1 MKFLEWNNLIS
12 SYFFNSANAG
22 KDIYLYLT
30 KTDVINIGRKQITN
44 ESDNAIWNDFLTK
57 IKSGLPGSKDYPDII
72 DKALYSYQQWK
83 QNSIKSIEGIEL
95 KYPPYISYLVFAVLP
110 LNEIQG
116 SYNTNNYYDRLDD
129 FLKENNITQN
139 LRGKLREIDALWPN
153 LSNWANI
160 LNNGEQGFFRLR
172 NFTNQTWIY
181 VGKVFSQCVFPPRAI
196 KKLPEL
202 FLEAGMVPDSSYQT
216 VDFKRYLL
224 QYGSS
229 LLLLPNNV
237 LEIVRRSESNELG
250 QSIIETVKTEYN
262 KWTGES
268 HVDDEVGFLTKRND
282 IVSRVYLQFQ
292 LFPSAGRFEHSF
304 RIKSANGFP
313 EDLNFEGILVEEE
326 RGGFSGT
333 FILPFKESFQLKD
346 DFNKWIAKFPL
357 KNVRLFVSAASFQL
371 SADYWIET
379 DTISKVQWMYL
390 LCKNSKREEI
400 LTWGKSKCAR
410 FEDESDYDNIPKGH
424 SLFKLLNPRDGLDGI
439 PELTLEK
446 EKSIQLVSSLRIDFR
461 TFTNDFLPEIEI
473 INSDGTE
480 TVYLQYKNTDE
491 KIILRKKHSETN
503 RWLLPQDVALHV
515 DFNVRTEKE
524 TLSGNETAYRIVSSN
539 HSAASLDENKLPKR
553 DAFGRIAKS
562 DTTVYSIGSN
572 IVGSNLIRQIP
583 YHQLFRGKNEDLL
596 VLSSKPNYVHSE
608 GNILL
613 SYLTLKGE
621 CTAQDFY
628 AVFEFLHS
636 KYYGDRNHDGNFNYS
651 KVKKSS
657 LNFFDYLGY
666 LDYEYE
672 SKSIVVNPPQLILI
686 PTSKGRKVLLIG
698 GRDESLVNAIIET
711 APTHNLTVE
720 INRQFHSNQL
730 LLLPDAITIKSFGT
744 AKENFG
750 ENNLIGLAADLNI
763 KFNPADLVQVGLQDF
778 CSDIDLYQKDLLT
791 NKESTWT
798 YEDWAT
804 YIFNPNTLQLDK
816 SFSKEFDK
824 AFALLEYR
832 LRPWEF
838 YYRLWV
844 NQKCYDIDRNWGKY
858 VALRHFNK
866 HVILYDREKEKVA
879 IPHELPLPRLLSE
892 SIVLLS
898 GLAPVYAN
906 IEGRAYRV
914 FENIPSIFIQNL
926 FDKLKQKVNYFK
938 L

>member
-12 SYFFNSANAG
+12 SFFFNSASAG

-30 KTDVINIGRKQITN
+30 RSDIINIGRKKLPN
-44 ESDNAIWNDFLTK
+44 ESEIAIWNDFVIK
-57 IKSGLPGSKDYPDII
+57 IKSGLPGSKDYPDIM

-83 QNSIKSIEGIEL
+83 QNKIKSIEGIEL
-95 KYPPYISYLVFAVLP
+95 KYPPYICYLAFAVLP

-116 SYNTNNYYDRLDD
+116 GYNTNNYYDRLDD
-129 FLKENNITQN
+129 FLKENNINQN
-139 LRGKLREIDALWPN
+139 LRGKLREIDALWQN

-160 LNNGEQGFFRLR
+160 LNNGEQGFFRPR
-172 NFTNQTWIY
+172 NFTNQTWVY
-181 VGKVFSQCVFPPRAI
+181 VGKVFSQCVFPPSAI

-202 FLEAGMVPDSSYQT
+202 FLEAGMIPNSNYQA
-216 VDFKRYLL
+216 VDFKRYIL

-229 LLLLPNNV
+229 RLLLPNNV
-237 LEIVRRSESNELG
+237 LETVRRSESNELG

-268 HVDDEVGFLTKRND
+268 HAEDEDGHLAKRND
-282 IVSRVYLQFQ
+282 IASRVYLQFQ
-292 LFPSAGRFEHSF
+292 LFPSSGKIEHSY
-304 RIKSANGFP
+304 RIKSNNDFP
-313 EDLNFEGILVEEE
+313 EDLNFEGIAIEEE
-326 RGGFSGT
+326 RSGFSET
-333 FILPFKESFQLKD
+333 FTLPFKESFQLKD

-357 KNVRLFVSAASFQL
+357 KNVRLFLSAASFQL

-379 DTISKVQWMYL
+379 DSILKVQWMYL

-400 LTWGKSKCAR
+400 ITWGRSKCAR
-410 FEDESDYDNIPKGH
+410 FEDESEYDNIPVGY
-424 SLFKLLNPRDGLDGI
+424 SLFKFLNPREGADGI
-439 PELTLEK
+439 PELILEK
-446 EKSIQLVSSLRIDFR
+446 EKSIQLVSPLKTDFR

-473 INSDGTE
+473 TNSDGTE
-480 TVYLQYKNTDE
+480 IVYLKYKNTE
-491 KIILRKKHSETN
+491 ETITLKKTKSETN
-503 RWLLPQDVALHV
+503 RWLLPRDVALHV
-515 DFNVRTEKE
+515 DFNIRVEKE

-539 HSAASLDENKLPKR
+539 HSAASLDDNKLPKR
-553 DAFGRIAKS
+553 DSFGRIAKS
-562 DTTVYSIGSN
+562 NATNYSIGSN
-572 IVGSNLIRQIP
+572 VVGSNLMRQIP
-583 YHQLFRGKNEDLL
+583 YHQLFRGKTEDLL
-596 VLSSKPNYVHSE
+596 VQPSSPNYAHSE

-613 SYLTLKGE
+613 SYLTLKGI
-621 CTAQDFY
+621 CPAQDFY
-628 AVFEFLHS
+628 TAFEFLHS
-636 KYYGDRNHDGNFNYS
+636 KYFDSRNHDRTLNYS
-651 KVKKSS
+651 KVKKAS

-672 SKSIVVNPPQLILI
+672 SKSIVVNPPQLILV
-686 PTSKGRKVLLIG
+686 PTGKGRKVLLIG

-711 APTHNLTVE
+711 APKHNLKVE
-720 INRQFHSNQL
+720 INRQFHSNRL
-730 LLLPDAITIKSFGT
+730 LFLPDAITIKSFGT

-750 ENNLIGLAADLNI
+750 ENNLISLATALNI
-763 KFNPADLVQVGLQDF
+763 KFDPADLAQVALQDF
-778 CSDIDLYQKDLLT
+778 CSDIDLYQNDLLE

-804 YIFNPNTLQLDK
+804 YIFNPETLQLDK

-858 VALRHFNK
+858 VALRHYNK

-898 GLAPVYAN
+898 GLAPAYVT
-906 IEGRAYRV
+906 IEGRAFRI

-926 FDKLKQKVNYFK
+926 FDKLKQKVIYFK

>member
-12 SYFFNSANAG
+12 SFFFNSANAG

-30 KTDVINIGRKQITN
+30 KTDVINIGRKQLTN

-268 HVDDEVGFLTKRND
+268 HVDDEVGLLTKRND

-292 LFPSAGRFEHSF
+292 LFPSAGRLEHSF

-400 LTWGKSKCAR
+400 LTWGKSKCAK

-539 HSAASLDENKLPKR
+539 HSAASLEENKLPKR

-672 SKSIVVNPPQLILI
+672 TKSIVVNPPQLILI

-698 GRDESLVNAIIET
+698 GRDKSLVNAI
-711 APTHNLTVE
+711 
-720 INRQFHSNQL
+720 
-730 LLLPDAITIKSFGT
+730 
-744 AKENFG
+744 
-750 ENNLIGLAADLNI
+750 
-763 KFNPADLVQVGLQDF
+763 
-778 CSDIDLYQKDLLT
+778 
-791 NKESTWT
+791 
-798 YEDWAT
+798 
-804 YIFNPNTLQLDK
+804 
-816 SFSKEFDK
+816 
-824 AFALLEYR
+824 
-832 LRPWEF
+832 
-838 YYRLWV
+838 
-844 NQKCYDIDRNWGKY
+844 
-858 VALRHFNK
+858 
-866 HVILYDREKEKVA
+866 
-879 IPHELPLPRLLSE
+879 
-892 SIVLLS
+892 
-898 GLAPVYAN
+898 
-906 IEGRAYRV
+906 
-914 FENIPSIFIQNL
+914 
-926 FDKLKQKVNYFK
+926 
-938 L
+938 